1 MATHAYEFASG
12 TYRMTW
18 GGAVLGQTEEGV
30 RFDLVYAGEPVRGD
44 NLAETVQDIIY
55 RGGNVFA
62 EFTLIEYKKAEAA
75 KVFFPWNATF
85 GTVGIIG
92 RMAQLST
99 LSKALVLTAVSGA
112 PCFYATITAD
122 QAILAEGHSIGH
134 LLGPTLHRVPI
145 RLQLLPSGAVDAEK
159 WFTAAAA

>member
-1 MATHAYEFASG
+1 MATHTYLFAAG

-18 GGAVLGQTEEGV
+18 GGAVLGQTEDGIN
-30 RFDLVYAGEPVRGD
+30 FDLSYAAEPVTGD
-44 NLAETVQDIIY
+44 NLAETIQDVIY

-62 EFTLIEYKKAEAA
+62 DFVLQEYSRANAA
-75 KVFFPWNATF
+75 KIFYPWHATF

-92 RMAQLST
+92 RMAQIST
-99 LSKALVLTAVSGA
+99 LAKALVMTAVAGA

-122 QAILAEGHSIGH
+122 QAILAPGHSLKF

-145 RLQLLPSGAVDAEK
+145 RVQLLPAGAVDAEK